1 MSRKEKKAAEKAE
14 EAVEQQES
22 MRVDLYEW
30 IQSLMTAL
38 VICMAIF
45 IFIIRVIDVSGSSMF
60 PTLHDGDKMLVSN
73 LFYTPHAGDVVV
85 FKTDRYDPE
94 RALVKRV
101 IATEG
106 QEISIDFDR
115 GIVYIDEI
123 DKIARKGDNPSITRD
138 VSGEGVQ
145 QALLKI
151 LEGTIVN
158 VPPQGGRKHP
168 EQQFVQVNTKNILF
182 ICGGAFEGIER
193 RIAQRLNTQVIG
205 FGASNRQKI
214 DKENLLKYVEA
225 QDLRSYGLIPEI
237 IGRLPVITYL
247 DHLDRDALK
256 RILTEPKNALM
267 RQYEKMFALD
277 GIKLTVD
284 PEVLDLIVDTSIENK
299 LGARGLRSICE
310 QIMTDAMY
318 EAPSSSKKTFRLTVE
333 YAKKRLAH
341 E

>member
-115 GIVYIDEI
+115 GIVYIDGLPVEE
-123 DKIARKGDNPSITRD
+123 DYIAELTKTKHDFIGPQTVPEGCMFVMGDNRNASTDSRKKEIGMVDQRM
-138 VSGEGVQ
+138 
-145 QALLKI
+145 LL
-151 LEGTIVN
+151 
-158 VPPQGGRKHP
+158 GR
-168 EQQFVQVNTKNILF
+168 
-182 ICGGAFEGIER
+182 AYY
-193 RIAQRLNTQVIG
+193 VI
-205 FGASNRQKI
+205 FPLS
-214 DKENLLKYVEA
+214 
-225 QDLRSYGLIPEI
+225 
-237 IGRLPVITYL
+237 
-247 DHLDRDALK
+247 
-256 RILTEPKNALM
+256 
-267 RQYEKMFALD
+267 
-277 GIKLTVD
+277 
-284 PEVLDLIVDTSIENK
+284 DTGWI
-299 LGARGLRSICE
+299 R
-310 QIMTDAMY
+310 
-318 EAPSSSKKTFRLTVE
+318 
-333 YAKKRLAH
+333 
-341 E
+341 

>member
-22 MRVDLYEW
+22 IRVDLYEW

-115 GIVYIDEI
+115 GIVYIDGLPVEE
-123 DKIARKGDNPSITRD
+123 DYIAELTKTKLDFIGPQTVPEGCMFVMGDNRNASTDSRKKEIGMVDQRM
-138 VSGEGVQ
+138 
-145 QALLKI
+145 LL
-151 LEGTIVN
+151 
-158 VPPQGGRKHP
+158 GR
-168 EQQFVQVNTKNILF
+168 
-182 ICGGAFEGIER
+182 AYY
-193 RIAQRLNTQVIG
+193 VI
-205 FGASNRQKI
+205 FPLS
-214 DKENLLKYVEA
+214 
-225 QDLRSYGLIPEI
+225 
-237 IGRLPVITYL
+237 
-247 DHLDRDALK
+247 
-256 RILTEPKNALM
+256 
-267 RQYEKMFALD
+267 
-277 GIKLTVD
+277 
-284 PEVLDLIVDTSIENK
+284 DTGWI
-299 LGARGLRSICE
+299 R
-310 QIMTDAMY
+310 
-318 EAPSSSKKTFRLTVE
+318 
-333 YAKKRLAH
+333 
-341 E
+341 

>member
-73 LFYTPHAGDVVV
+73 LFYTPHAGDLVV

-115 GIVYIDEI
+115 GIVYIDGLPVEE
-123 DKIARKGDNPSITRD
+123 DYIAELTKTKLDFIGPQTVPEGCMFVMGDNRNASTDSRKKEIGMVDQRM
-138 VSGEGVQ
+138 
-145 QALLKI
+145 LL
-151 LEGTIVN
+151 
-158 VPPQGGRKHP
+158 GR
-168 EQQFVQVNTKNILF
+168 
-182 ICGGAFEGIER
+182 AYY
-193 RIAQRLNTQVIG
+193 VI
-205 FGASNRQKI
+205 FPLS
-214 DKENLLKYVEA
+214 
-225 QDLRSYGLIPEI
+225 
-237 IGRLPVITYL
+237 
-247 DHLDRDALK
+247 
-256 RILTEPKNALM
+256 
-267 RQYEKMFALD
+267 
-277 GIKLTVD
+277 
-284 PEVLDLIVDTSIENK
+284 DTGWI
-299 LGARGLRSICE
+299 R
-310 QIMTDAMY
+310 
-318 EAPSSSKKTFRLTVE
+318 
-333 YAKKRLAH
+333 
-341 E
+341 